1 MLRRNIP
8 RSPNLVVRS
17 KSLKRVQ
24 IVEVKKRLFL
34 IKVDKSRSRHGGKSI
49 QIKPVPLDLK
59 SMNSV
64 DCFILDCGRGS
75 NIFIFMPESFSVM
88 LRSKVTQYANS
99 IRYSIYIRTV
109 SHQLLFTFSK
119 FEHLK
124 THRLVQSKIESMLL
138 CQNGPID
145 QFKPVQTSSAK
156 QTVGS

>member
-1 MLRRNIP
+1 MIILHVYMHFYTSVITKNDLEKINMLKRNIP
-8 RSPNLVVRS
+8 RSPLVVRS

-34 IKVDKSRSRHGGKSI
+34 IKVDKSRRHGGKSI

-75 NIFIFMPESFSVM
+75 NIFIFMPENFSVM

-99 IRYSIYIRTV
+99 IRHNIYIRTV
-109 SHQLLFTFSK
+109 SH
-119 FEHLK
+119 
-124 THRLVQSKIESMLL
+124 
-138 CQNGPID
+138 
-145 QFKPVQTSSAK
+145 
-156 QTVGS
+156 

>member
-99 IRYSIYIRTV
+99 IRHSINIRTV
-109 SHQLLFTFSK
+109 SHQLLFTFGT
-119 FEHLK
+119 FEYSQYDYQTTFK
-124 THRLVQSKIESMLL
+124 IFSATCASNGRLIE
-138 CQNGPID
+138 
-145 QFKPVQTSSAK
+145 
-156 QTVGS
+156 

>member
-1 MLRRNIP
+1 MIILHVYMHFYTSVITKNDLEKINMLKRNIP
-8 RSPNLVVRS
+8 RSPLVVRS

-34 IKVDKSRSRHGGKSI
+34 IKVDKSRRHGGKSI

-75 NIFIFMPESFSVM
+75 NIFIFMPENFSVM

-99 IRYSIYIRTV
+99 IRHSIYTRTV
-109 SHQLLFTFSK
+109 
-119 FEHLK
+119 
-124 THRLVQSKIESMLL
+124 RY
-138 CQNGPID
+138 
-145 QFKPVQTSSAK
+145 
-156 QTVGS
+156 

>member
-99 IRYSIYIRTV
+99 IRHSIHIRTV
-109 SHQLLFTFSK
+109 RKLLV
-119 FEHLK
+119 
-124 THRLVQSKIESMLL
+124 LV
-138 CQNGPID
+138 D
-145 QFKPVQTSSAK
+145 YFADPV
-156 QTVGS
+156 